1 MSLSD
6 FTAASCSIDES
17 INLAN
22 NSNDDN
28 DNHNKWCQ
36 TENNVLAERSCQ
48 TDLDM
53 AQLDIQQIYIQH
65 ITDLDMAQ
73 LLTYSRSTFNISLM
87 SAAVQKDNCY
97 RLS

>member
-6 FTAASCSIDES
+6 FTAASCSIHES
-17 INLAN
+17 INLAD
-22 NSNDDN
+22 NSNDDD
-28 DNHNKWCQ
+28 DNHNKCCQ
-36 TENNVLAERSCQ
+36 TENSVLAEKCCQ
-48 TDLDM
+48 PDLDM

-87 SAAVQKDNCY
+87 SSAVQKDNSY
-97 RLS
+97 